1 MNVIINAMK
10 EHMPN
15 LLSLKALP
23 YAYGGNEEAVRMNW
37 EFQKDYDYMSM
48 LMQLL

>member
-15 LLSLKALP
+15 LISLKALP
-23 YAYGGNEEAVRMNW
+23 YAYGSSEEPVAMNW
-37 EFQKDYDYMSM
+37 DFSQDYDYMNM